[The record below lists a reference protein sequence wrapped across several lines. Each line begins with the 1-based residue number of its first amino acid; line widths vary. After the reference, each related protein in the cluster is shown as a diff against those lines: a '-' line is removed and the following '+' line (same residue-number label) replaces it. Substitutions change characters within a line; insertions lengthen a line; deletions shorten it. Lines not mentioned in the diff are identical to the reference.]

1 MPDSVAR
8 ARPSQGECGE
18 DAVRIV
24 AVVPRRRTHDVEYAE
39 AGAGIRNERRTARI
53 AAHHGEVTE
62 TVLRLSTRRGRWVVV
77 ATVLGS
83 SLALLDGTVVNIAL
97 PHIGEDLGS
106 GVAGLQWI
114 LSGYTLALASLI
126 LLGGALGDRWG
137 RRRVFV
143 WGTVWFAAASL
154 LCGIAPD
161 ITLLV
166 IARILQG
173 VGAAMLTPG
182 SLALISASIHE
193 DDRGAAIGLWS
204 GLGGVAGAIG
214 PLLGGWLVEVAGWR
228 SVFLLN
234 LPLAALVVWASMRH
248 VPESRDPH
256 PPDHLDVLGSACA
269 VIGLGALTY
278 GLIEMNL
285 IAGVVGAVVL
295 IAFVVVEVRSPN
307 ALVPPSLFS
316 SRMFVA
322 ANLVTL
328 AVYAALGGVFFLL
341 VLQLQLVAGYSPLEA
356 GLATIPITLAMLAFS
371 SRAGSYAQTHGPR
384 LPMTVGPALAAVGL
398 LLMTRIGPDAS
409 YWTVVL
415 PGVVVFGLGLSAMV
429 APLTAAVLG
438 SVPVEQSGIA
448 SGVNNAVART
458 SQLLAVAALPGIAG
472 IDAESMLDPSSFSD
486 GFRIA
491 MFICIALLLVGAAI
505 AAVLIRAPAAPAP
518 APRGPVPPGP
528 IPESVACKPHCDVT
542 GPAVQPALARPR
554 PTEG

>member
-1 MPDSVAR
+1 M
-8 ARPSQGECGE
+8 
-18 DAVRIV
+18 
-24 AVVPRRRTHDVEYAE
+24 
-39 AGAGIRNERRTARI
+39 
-53 AAHHGEVTE
+53 TE
-62 TVLRLSTRRGRWVVV
+62 TVLRLSTRRGRWVVL

-161 ITLLV
+161 ITFLV

-182 SLALISASIHE
+182 SLALISASIQE

-295 IAFVVVEVRSPN
+295 IAFVVVEMRSPN
-307 ALVPPSLFS
+307 ALVPPSLFA

-472 IDAESMLDPSSFSD
+472 IDAESMLDPTGFSD

-491 MFICIALLLVGAAI
+491 MFVCIALLLVGAAI
-505 AAVLIRAPAAPAP
+505 AAALIRAPAAPSPTAL
-518 APRGPVPPGP
+518 GPVP
-528 IPESVACKPHCDVT
+528 ESIACKPHCDVT
-542 GPAVQPALARPR
+542 GPAVQPALARPG
-554 PTEG
+554 PTPPEG